1 VLGPLAGALVC
12 AYGLSKATKPTA
24 LIWLKN
30 LALYTAITMLIAF
43 ITWPYLWVNP
53 IHRFIEAFGFMSDN
67 PTQLQVLFN
76 GVLYHADDL
85 PRRYLPVLLGLTLT
99 EPVWILFFV
108 GIIITAIQAKREKLL
123 TLTLVLLWLIIPLA
137 YVLLRRPPMYD
148 GYRHFLFIL
157 PPIFIFAG
165 LALEKLFT
173 WIKPRWAN
181 VSLVFIILLPAIVG
195 MIQLHPYEY
204 TYYNSFVG
212 GTGGAFRK
220 FETDFWLTC
229 YKEVVE
235 TYQENNPGP
244 ITMYVNREAYI
255 AAIYATKNITV
266 LERRSA
272 IDEIKPGDLV
282 LINTRSNEDL
292 KIYRDMPTILEVGR
306 AGATFCVIKRI
317 Q

>member
-1 VLGPLAGALVC
+1 
-12 AYGLSKATKPTA
+12 
-24 LIWLKN
+24 
-30 LALYTAITMLIAF
+30 
-43 ITWPYLWVNP
+43 
-53 IHRFIEAFGFMSDN
+53 
-67 PTQLQVLFN
+67 LFN

-123 TLTLVLLWLIIPLA
+123 TLTLVLLWFIIPLA

-266 LERRSA
+266 LERRGA